1 MGKISKLISG
11 QSLPFLPN
19 GFDHRSYKGPIYNVV
34 LITMCEINPNP
45 NPIPIPNCPKSTG
58 LPN

>member
-1 MGKISKLISG
+1 MGKILGK
-11 QSLPFLPN
+11 Q
-19 GFDHRSYKGPIYNVV
+19 PIYNVV

-58 LPN
+58 PPN